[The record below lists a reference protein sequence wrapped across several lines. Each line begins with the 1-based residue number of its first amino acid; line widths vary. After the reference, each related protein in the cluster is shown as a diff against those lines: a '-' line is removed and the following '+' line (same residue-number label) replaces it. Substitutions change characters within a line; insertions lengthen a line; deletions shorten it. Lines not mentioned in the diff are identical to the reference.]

1 MTAKSL
7 RISKSLAHDIYRQLF
22 LTREMDDRAA
32 RYVRRGMGW
41 SFHAR
46 CGGHEGIQIA
56 LGRTFRQ
63 GQDYLFPYYRD
74 MGTALAAGISPYE
87 LFLNG
92 LSKDAD
98 VASGGRHMSNHF
110 AKAEIGIQNVSS
122 CTGNHTLH
130 AVGLGRAVKHYKKDA
145 VVFCSQGDSSTS
157 EGYCFEA
164 FNGAAREELPVIF
177 VIQNNKFG
185 ISVPIEVQSKNQQ
198 ISDNYKGITGL
209 KILHCDGTSVL
220 DSLRVM
226 DEAVAHVRGGSGPVM
241 VHADCVRMAGHSN
254 ADAHELYRDKV
265 DIEAH
270 KEDDPLTIFQDVMLK
285 KKWASKSD
293 IQKLEADCMKILD
306 ADAEK
311 AEAAPEPDPKSVE
324 DFVNPKE
331 AVIPYA
337 KRSAGSAD
345 STGPSGSEEKLR
357 EAINRTLKEEF
368 RHNPNTFLWGQ
379 DVASKDKGGV
389 FNLTKGLLQ
398 EFGEERVFNAPLCE
412 DYIVGTANG
421 MSRFDPKIRCVIEA
435 AQFADYVWP
444 AMEQIVELGH
454 EYWRTKGQFCPN
466 VVMRLA
472 SGGYIQGGLY
482 HSQNVEA
489 IMSHIP
495 GIRVVYP
502 SRSDDAAGLLRTAI
516 RSEGPTF
523 FLEPKYLY
531 NRKEAR
537 GPNLGSDYAIP
548 FGKARILREG
558 SDLTIITYG
567 NTAHMCLQVAVDLE
581 KEDQSIEV
589 IDLRSIKPFD
599 KDAIRSSLIKTSRAL
614 VVHEDHMFNGI
625 GSEISSFI
633 MEECFEYLDAPVKR
647 IAAKDI
653 PVGFAKPIERATLP
667 SVEGIKEAVVGLL
680 GY

>member
-1 MTAKSL
+1 MTAKSYK
-7 RISKSLAHDIYRQLF
+7 ISKTEAIEIYQQLF
-22 LTREMDDRAA
+22 MTREMDDRAA

-46 CGGHEGIQIA
+46 CGGHEGIQVA

-63 GQDYLFPYYRD
+63 GKDYLFPYYRD
-74 MGTALAAGISPYE
+74 MGTALSAGISPYE

-92 LSKDAD
+92 LSKDTD
-98 VASGGRHMSNHF
+98 VSSGGRHMSNHF
-110 AKAEIGIQNVSS
+110 AKPSIGIQNVSS

-130 AVGLGRAVKHYKKDA
+130 AVGLGRAVKYYKSDA
-145 VVFCSQGDSSTS
+145 IVFCSQGDSSTS

-164 FNGAAREELPVIF
+164 YNGAAREELPVIF
-177 VIQNNKFG
+177 VIQNNKYG
-185 ISVPIEVQSKNQQ
+185 ISVPIEVQSKNER
-198 ISDNYKGITGL
+198 ITDNYSGISGL

-226 DEAVAHVRGGSGPVM
+226 QEAVSHVSSKGTPVM

-254 ADAHELYRDKV
+254 ADAHELYRTKA
-265 DIEAH
+265 DIAAHEA
-270 KEDDPLTIFQDVMLK
+270 DDPLLNFEAEMLK
-285 KKWASKSD
+285 EKWVTKAG
-293 IQKLEADCMKILD
+293 IQKLKEKCLKVLD

-311 AEAAPEPDPKSVE
+311 AEREDEPDSKSIE
-324 DFVNPKE
+324 DFVAP
-331 AVIPYA
+331 
-337 KRSAGSAD
+337 SAFHGKAGIQSKD
-345 STGPSGSEEKLR
+345 SVPEEKLR

-368 RHNPNTFLWGQ
+368 RHNPDTFLWGQ

-398 EFGEERVFNAPLCE
+398 EFGKDRVFNAPLCE

-421 MSRFDPKIRCVIEA
+421 MSRFGPKIRCVIEA

-444 AMEQIVELGH
+444 AMEQIVEMGH

-489 IMSHIP
+489 LMSHIP

-502 SRSDDAAGLLRTAI
+502 SRADDAAGLLRTAV

-537 GPNLGSDYAIP
+537 GPNMGSDHAIP
-548 FGKARILREG
+548 FGKARTLKEG

-567 NTAHMCLQVAVDLE
+567 NTAHMCLQAVE
-581 KEDQSIEV
+581 GIAGKSIEV

-599 KDAIRSSLIKTSRAL
+599 EDAIRNSIQKTNRAL
-614 VVHEDHMFNGI
+614 VVHEDHLFGGI
-625 GSEISSFI
+625 GAEITSFV
-633 MEECFEYLDAPVKR
+633 MDDCFEYLDAPVKR
-647 IAAKDI
+647 VAAKDI
-653 PVGFAKPIERATLP
+653 PIGFAKPLERAILP
-667 SVEGIKEAVVGLL
+667 GLDGIIEAVSGILA
-680 GY
+680 Y